1 MNLSISFFIV
11 SNIKLVDSNFYKPTF
26 QMKCSSNPDLHYP
39 YLTLDKLT
47 RYVTSSSYRKH
58 NSIEHNE

>member
-1 MNLSISFFIV
+1 MNLLISFLIV

-47 RYVTSSSYRKH
+47 RYVNDLILQKT
-58 NSIEHNE
+58 